1 MDLFRDAEQ
10 LRQVPMFARLDA
22 ARLKLLAFTSEE
34 SQFRDGEVLFR
45 AGAATDS
52 AYVVM
57 SGEVEVFADEPVGE
71 PLVVLG
77 ENQLIGEMGVIGN
90 SPRSATLKARGEVR
104 SLRIASDDF
113 LHLMTENPE
122 IALDVMRQLVERLA
136 NTTRMLEEARSVSQN
151 SNSTAGG

>member
-1 MDLFRDAEQ
+1 MSLNEEVDL
-10 LRQVPMFARLDA
+10 LRSIPLFTRIEPSK
-22 ARLKLLAFTSEE
+22 LKLLAFTSEE

-151 SNSTAGG
+151 SNSPAGG